1 MMIDKAL
8 LDILACPACQADI
21 KEEDG
26 KIVCTGVNCGLKYP
40 IREGIPVMLV
50 DEAEK

>member
-1 MMIDKAL
+1 MIDRML
-8 LDILACPACQADI
+8 LSILACPACQADVVE
-21 KEEDG
+21 KDD
-26 KIVCTGVNCGLKYP
+26 KIACTNAKCALKYP